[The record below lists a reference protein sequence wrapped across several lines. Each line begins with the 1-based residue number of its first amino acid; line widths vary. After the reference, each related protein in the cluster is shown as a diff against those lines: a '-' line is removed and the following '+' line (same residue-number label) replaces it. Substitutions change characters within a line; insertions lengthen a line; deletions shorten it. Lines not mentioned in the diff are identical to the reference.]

1 MTDQERQTKI
11 EEIKALHATLSD
23 DLEANRLEHEE
34 LKKLQDDVFKASQ
47 LLERVKRNKVEKEN
61 IEKAID
67 AVQFQFQQINLS

>member
-1 MTDQERQTKI
+1 MTEQEKQGKI

-23 DLEANRLEHEE
+23 DLEANRLEHEA
-34 LKKLQDDVFKASQ
+34 LKKLQDDVIKASQ

-67 AVQFQFQQINLS
+67 AVQLQFQQINLS

>member
-1 MTDQERQTKI
+1 MTEEEKQDKI

-23 DLEANRLEHEE
+23 DLEANRIEHEE

-47 LLERVKRNKVEKEN
+47 LLERVKRNKVEKEK

>member
-11 EEIKALHATLSD
+11 EEIKVLHAKLSD
-23 DLEANRLEHEE
+23 DLEANRIEHEE
-34 LKKLQDDVFKASQ
+34 LKKLQDDVYKASQ